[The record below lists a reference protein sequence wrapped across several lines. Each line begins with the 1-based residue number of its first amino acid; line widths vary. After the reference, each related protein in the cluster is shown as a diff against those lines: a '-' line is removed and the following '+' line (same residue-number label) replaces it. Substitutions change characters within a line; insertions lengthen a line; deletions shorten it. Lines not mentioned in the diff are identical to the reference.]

1 MKKIGGT
8 LALSLAGLAL
18 IGCGSGSDAGD
29 DASAQQ
35 SGGTSEMMGGDSE
48 DSTPSL
54 GTAEGEGIEDVD
66 VKMNPNMQH
75 SPDEMTGEEEIKAQR
90 PEQE

>member
-18 IGCGSGSDAGD
+18 IGCGSGRDADD
-29 DASAQQ
+29 DAAAQQ
-35 SGGTSEMMGGDSE
+35 SGGTSEMMGGSE

-54 GTAEGEGIEDVD
+54 GTAEGESIEDVD
-66 VKMNPNMQH
+66 VQMTPNMQH
-75 SPDEMTGEEEIKAQR
+75 SPEEMTGEDEIKAQK
-90 PEQE
+90 PEPE